1 MYEEVDRDFDGRIDE
16 ITRFD
21 NGLLAIREIDT
32 TGNGMIDTKIFYEE
46 GVPVRAERDMTSKSN
61 LATWQP
67 DRWEYFPTAAPSAW
81 ARRPRRRRQSRP
93 LGSRRGAS
101 ARLGLERGHRR
112 SVSKLS
118 IQSLERLQK
127 VLARAGVASRRA
139 SEELILAGRVRVNGR
154 VVTELGTKV
163 DPHKDRVEVDGKR
176 LVAEKPVYYV
186 VHKPREMVT
195 TLEDP
200 EGRAR
205 PSATCCAKVPERVVP
220 VGRLDYHTSGA
231 LLVTN
236 DGDMVD
242 ALLRPRSGVPKV
254 YAVKFQGH
262 LDVEELD
269 ALRNGVV
276 LDDGYRTK
284 PAEVFVL
291 REERNHTWVQVTL
304 TEGKNRQ
311 IHRMGDAIGHRVM
324 RLARQSFAG
333 IGIDRLRPGEYREL
347 RREELQQLKKKYL
360 NPYRRARGAAKAE

>member
-1 MYEEVDRDFDGRIDE
+1 M
-16 ITRFD
+16 
-21 NGLLAIREIDT
+21 
-32 TGNGMIDTKIFYEE
+32 
-46 GVPVRAERDMTSKSN
+46 
-61 LATWQP
+61 
-67 DRWEYFPTAAPSAW
+67 
-81 ARRPRRRRQSRP
+81 
-93 LGSRRGAS
+93 
-101 ARLGLERGHRR
+101 
-112 SVSKLS
+112 
-118 IQSLERLQK
+118 ERLQK

-139 SEELILAGRVRVNGR
+139 SEDLILAGRVRVNGR
-154 VVTELGTKV
+154 IVTELGTKV

-186 VHKPREMVT
+186 VNKPREMVT
-195 TLEDP
+195 TLDDP
-200 EGRAR
+200 EGRATIGGLLR
-205 PSATCCAKVPERVVP
+205 RIPERVVP

-231 LLVTN
+231 LLCTN

-284 PAEVFVL
+284 PAEAFVL
-291 REERNHTWVQVTL
+291 REERNHTWVQLTL

-324 RLARQSFAG
+324 RLSRQSFAG
-333 IGIDRLRPGEYREL
+333 ISIDRLKPGDYREL
-347 RREELQQLKKKYL
+347 KRDELQQLKKKFL
-360 NPYRRARGAAKAE
+360 NPYRRARGAAKEA

>member
-1 MYEEVDRDFDGRIDE
+1 M
-16 ITRFD
+16 
-21 NGLLAIREIDT
+21 
-32 TGNGMIDTKIFYEE
+32 
-46 GVPVRAERDMTSKSN
+46 
-61 LATWQP
+61 
-67 DRWEYFPTAAPSAW
+67 
-81 ARRPRRRRQSRP
+81 
-93 LGSRRGAS
+93 
-101 ARLGLERGHRR
+101 
-112 SVSKLS
+112 
-118 IQSLERLQK
+118 ERLQK

-139 SEELILAGRVRVNGR
+139 SENLILAGRVRVNGR

-163 DPHKDRVEVDGKR
+163 DPHKDRVEVDGRR

-195 TLEDP
+195 TLDDP
-200 EGRAR
+200 EGRATI
-205 PSATCCAKVPERVVP
+205 ADLLKEIPERVVP

-254 YAVKFQGH
+254 YAAKLQGH

-276 LDDGYRTK
+276 LDDGYKTK

-291 REERNHTWVQVTL
+291 REERNNTWVHITL

-333 IGIDRLRPGEYREL
+333 LSVERMRSGEVREL
-347 RREELQQLKKKYL
+347 KRDELQQLKKKFL
-360 NPYRRARGAAKAE
+360 NPYRRAREASKEA

>member
-1 MYEEVDRDFDGRIDE
+1 M
-16 ITRFD
+16 
-21 NGLLAIREIDT
+21 
-32 TGNGMIDTKIFYEE
+32 
-46 GVPVRAERDMTSKSN
+46 
-61 LATWQP
+61 
-67 DRWEYFPTAAPSAW
+67 
-81 ARRPRRRRQSRP
+81 
-93 LGSRRGAS
+93 
-101 ARLGLERGHRR
+101 
-112 SVSKLS
+112 
-118 IQSLERLQK
+118 ERLQK
-127 VLARAGVASRRA
+127 VLARAGIASRRA
-139 SEELILAGRVRVNGR
+139 SEELIKSGRVRVNGR

-195 TLEDP
+195 TLDDP
-200 EGRAR
+200 EGRATIADLLGR
-205 PSATCCAKVPERVVP
+205 IPERVVP

-242 ALLRPRSGVPKV
+242 ALLRPKSGVPKV
-254 YAVKFQGH
+254 YAAKLQGH

-284 PAEVFVL
+284 KAEVFVL
-291 REERNHTWVQVTL
+291 REERTHTWIQMTL

-324 RLARQSFAG
+324 RLTRQSFAG
-333 IGIDRLRPGEYREL
+333 ISIEGLRPGEYREL
-347 RREELQQLKKKYL
+347 KRDELQQLKKKYL
-360 NPYRRARGAAKAE
+360 NPSRSVRGAAKGA

>member
-1 MYEEVDRDFDGRIDE
+1 V
-16 ITRFD
+16 
-21 NGLLAIREIDT
+21 
-32 TGNGMIDTKIFYEE
+32 
-46 GVPVRAERDMTSKSN
+46 
-61 LATWQP
+61 
-67 DRWEYFPTAAPSAW
+67 
-81 ARRPRRRRQSRP
+81 
-93 LGSRRGAS
+93 
-101 ARLGLERGHRR
+101 
-112 SVSKLS
+112 
-118 IQSLERLQK
+118 ERLQK

-139 SEELILAGRVRVNGR
+139 SEELIRAGRVRVNGR

-163 DPHKDRVEVDGKR
+163 DAHKDRVEVDGKR

-195 TLEDP
+195 TLDDP
-200 EGRAR
+200 EGRPTIGELLAHI
-205 PSATCCAKVPERVVP
+205 PERVVP

-262 LDVEELD
+262 LDVPELD

-276 LDDGYRTK
+276 LDDGYKTK

-291 REERNHTWVQVTL
+291 REERNNTWVQMTL

-333 IGIDRLRPGEYREL
+333 ISIERLRPGDYREL
-347 RREELQQLKKKYL
+347 NRDELQQLKKKFL
-360 NPYRRARGAAKAE
+360 NPYRRARGDAKEA

>member
-1 MYEEVDRDFDGRIDE
+1 V
-16 ITRFD
+16 
-21 NGLLAIREIDT
+21 
-32 TGNGMIDTKIFYEE
+32 
-46 GVPVRAERDMTSKSN
+46 
-61 LATWQP
+61 
-67 DRWEYFPTAAPSAW
+67 
-81 ARRPRRRRQSRP
+81 
-93 LGSRRGAS
+93 
-101 ARLGLERGHRR
+101 
-112 SVSKLS
+112 
-118 IQSLERLQK
+118 ERLQK

-139 SEELILAGRVRVNGR
+139 SENLILAGRVRVNGR

-163 DPHKDRVEVDGKR
+163 DPHKDRVEVDGRR

-195 TLEDP
+195 TLDDP
-200 EGRAR
+200 EGRATI
-205 PSATCCAKVPERVVP
+205 ADLLKEIPERVVP

-254 YAVKFQGH
+254 YAAKLQGH

-276 LDDGYRTK
+276 LDDGYKTK

-291 REERNHTWVQVTL
+291 REERNNTWVHITL

-333 IGIDRLRPGEYREL
+333 LSVERMRSGEVREL
-347 RREELQQLKKKYL
+347 KRDELQQLKKKFL
-360 NPYRRARGAAKAE
+360 NPYRRAREASKEA

>member
-1 MYEEVDRDFDGRIDE
+1 M
-16 ITRFD
+16 
-21 NGLLAIREIDT
+21 
-32 TGNGMIDTKIFYEE
+32 
-46 GVPVRAERDMTSKSN
+46 
-61 LATWQP
+61 
-67 DRWEYFPTAAPSAW
+67 
-81 ARRPRRRRQSRP
+81 
-93 LGSRRGAS
+93 
-101 ARLGLERGHRR
+101 
-112 SVSKLS
+112 
-118 IQSLERLQK
+118 ERLQK

-139 SEELILAGRVRVNGR
+139 SEDLILAGRVRVNGR
-154 VVTELGTKV
+154 VIKELGTKV

-176 LVAEKPVYYV
+176 LVAEKPVYYL

-195 TLEDP
+195 TLDDP
-200 EGRAR
+200 EGRATIGDLLR
-205 PSATCCAKVPERVVP
+205 HIPERVVP

-262 LDVEELD
+262 LDVSELD

-276 LDDGYRTK
+276 LDDGYKTK

-291 REERNHTWVQVTL
+291 REERSNTWVHMTL

-333 IGIDRLRPGEYREL
+333 LSIERLRPGELREL
-347 RREELQQLKKKYL
+347 KREELQKLKKNFL
-360 NPYRRARGAAKAE
+360 NPYRRARGAAKGA